1 MRCRHSGQFGR
12 GIGRKIAHLA
22 RAAREI
28 EQLFAGIA
36 RVEDVFVAR
45 IGRRVPLILARVAHA
60 VFEVE
65 KAAPG

>member
-36 RVEDVFVAR
+36 RAWKMYLWRGSAGAF
-45 IGRRVPLILARVAHA
+45 H
-60 VFEVE
+60 
-65 KAAPG
+65 